1 VTSSNAAKTIMIQ
14 ARHVIAAKATD
25 VVSAKTSDATAA
37 KAADA
42 TSTEATHVAS
52 AKAAAMSSTSAA
64 ATGLC
69 TGGKKAA
76 GKHSACQNHHYS
88 SSHDILHLRWADFPP
103 RGRSGVGA
111 SQKRRASVAI
121 VWRWECWSAVSTKFA
136 FIRIERNLVLERCE
150 HRCR

>member
-1 VTSSNAAKTIMIQ
+1 VTSSNTAKTIMIQ

-25 VVSAKTSDATAA
+25 VISARISNATAA

-42 TSTEATHVAS
+42 TSTKATDVAS
-52 AKAAAMSSTSAA
+52 AKAAHVTSTEATHVAPAKAAHTAAMSSTTAA

-103 RGRSGVGA
+103 RGPVRRWRISAKECRRCDGLKVGMP
-111 SQKRRASVAI
+111 I
-121 VWRWECWSAVSTKFA
+121 CG
-136 FIRIERNLVLERCE
+136 LY
-150 HRCR
+150 